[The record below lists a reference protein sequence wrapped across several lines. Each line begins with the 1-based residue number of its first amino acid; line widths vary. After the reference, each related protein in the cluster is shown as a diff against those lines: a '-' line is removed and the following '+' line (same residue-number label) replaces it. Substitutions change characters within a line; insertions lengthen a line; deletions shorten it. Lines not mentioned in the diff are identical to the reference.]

1 MLAHAAVA
9 WPDARNASNIREIR
23 ARAESTKFNTP
34 DGVVVG
40 EEGIRRLTG
49 LPLSCVQSSLSLS
62 RAYAI
67 ADENCDGDVTGR
79 TSRRPSGTG

>member
-1 MLAHAAVA
+1 LLSHAVVA

-49 LPLSCVQSSLSLS
+49 LPLSCVPVLPPPLSLA
-62 RAYAI
+62 RA
-67 ADENCDGDVTGR
+67 R
-79 TSRRPSGTG
+79 TR